1 MNEEL
6 SALYLDEQG
15 RLCINYGTTPMFVEG
30 FGESVFGEY
39 IIYTPK
45 KNQK

>member
-1 MNEEL
+1 MNEEV

-15 RLCINYGTTPMFVEG
+15 CLSIDYGTTPMFVEG
-30 FGESVFGEY
+30 FGECVFGDY
-39 IIYTPK
+39 IVYTQK